1 MAVGSG
7 VNDNDIHVRRGTA
20 GDLDVIVAFN
30 RAMALETEGK
40 TLDQATVAPG
50 VRKGLEDPNRS
61 LYFVAEVDGRAV
73 GQTMI
78 TPEWSD
84 WRNGFFWWIQ
94 SVYVEPAFRR
104 RGVFRALH
112 QHIREL
118 AKQQPGVCGLRLY
131 VHDENRR
138 AIEIYRKLG
147 MPVTRYVLCE
157 EEWPTS
163 TEDAAF

>member
-1 MAVGSG
+1 MT
-7 VNDNDIHVRRGTA
+7 DPDIQVRRA
-20 GDLDVIVAFN
+20 GPADHDTIVKFN
-30 RAMALETEGK
+30 KAMALETEGK
-40 TLDQATVAPG
+40 TLDRATVAAG

-61 LYFVAEVDGRAV
+61 LYFVAEVDGRVV

-78 TPEWSD
+78 TFEWSD

-131 VHDENRR
+131 VHDENQR
-138 AIEIYRKLG
+138 AIEIYGKLG

-163 TEDAAF
+163 SEDAAS